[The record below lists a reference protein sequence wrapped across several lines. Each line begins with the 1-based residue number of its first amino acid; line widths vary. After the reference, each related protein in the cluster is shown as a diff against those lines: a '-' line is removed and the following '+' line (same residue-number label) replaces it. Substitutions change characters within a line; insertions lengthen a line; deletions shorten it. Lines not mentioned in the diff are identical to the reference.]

1 MTSNPACLYCN
12 GQTRKR
18 GMRHG
23 NQQYNCSAC
32 KKYFTFKATAD
43 RQHRARLLGNSSPQM
58 IDESVSKSI
67 PPDIREDLTQ
77 ELVLAALCGEL
88 DLSEMPKVIAR
99 FRRKVYGQLLTGFR
113 YVSLNAPIPHTDGLT
128 YADLI
133 AD

>member
-1 MTSNPACLYCN
+1 
-12 GQTRKR
+12 
-18 GMRHG
+18 MRHG